1 MATESSRRTSCGRTP
16 EWMKRE
22 MLAATAPKTLDP
34 THEPKAL
41 RVSREVPTT
50 VRRMTEEVRATVP
63 VPAVLD
69 PADLDP
75 MVKAPAVEAPAVEGL
90 ADPGAADRARDV
102 GAVDVRMA
110 LQRSK
115 GSSRMP

>member
-1 MATESSRRTSCGRTP
+1 MATESSRRTSCVRTP

-22 MLAATAPKTLDP
+22 TLADAAPKTSDP
-34 THEPKAL
+34 TRGPKAL

-50 VRRMTEEVRATVP
+50 VRRMTGAVRATVP

-75 MVKAPAVEAPAVEGL
+75 MVKALAVEGL
-90 ADPGAADRARDV
+90 ADPAVADRVRDV
-102 GAVDVRMA
+102 GAADVRMV

-115 GSSRMP
+115 DSSRMP

>member
-1 MATESSRRTSCGRTP
+1 MKMATESSRRKSCVRTP
-16 EWMKRE
+16 EWMNRE
-22 MLAATAPKTLDP
+22 TLADAVPKTSDP
-34 THEPKAL
+34 MHGPKAL

-75 MVKAPAVEAPAVEGL
+75 MVKVRAVEGL
-90 ADPGAADRARDV
+90 ADRGAADRVRDV
-102 GAVDVRMA
+102 GVDVRPV

-115 GSSRMP
+115 GSSRMR